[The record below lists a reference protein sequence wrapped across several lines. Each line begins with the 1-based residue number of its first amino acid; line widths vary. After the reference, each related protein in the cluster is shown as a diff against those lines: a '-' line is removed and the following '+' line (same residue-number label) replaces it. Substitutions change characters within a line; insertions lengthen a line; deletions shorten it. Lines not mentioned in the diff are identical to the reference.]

1 MNNGMDCF
9 IWQSVVDFRA
19 CKRSSI
25 STMDFP
31 HSSPSHLVAALFRI
45 ATTSR
50 PILNGKR
57 NTALE
62 DSHTHSPQKP
72 WRTVQDAMPV
82 SDFVPLLHWNANIHP
97 SPSAANP
104 IYVYDIYDRH

>member
-1 MNNGMDCF
+1 M
-9 IWQSVVDFRA
+9 QKVVDLY
-19 CKRSSI
+19 
-25 STMDFP
+25 
-31 HSSPSHLVAALFRI
+31 HGLSPFVSKSPGCCTLSDSDNFSPNPQRETEH
-45 ATTSR
+45 
-50 PILNGKR
+50 G
-57 NTALE
+57 LE